1 MTTPSLWFSYPRP
14 QYTKRLNAATQ
25 KMEPSYQFT
34 MVKARSDVPL
44 SFLVDTDTPLCL
56 EVLQEEL
63 HTHTEW
69 WDTVLSE
76 FLLATTAY
84 FSKPYTVQHIKRITR
99 HLLEIKEPLTY
110 PLRITCYP
118 TLLEITAGV
127 IYVHWEYDTEPAWI
141 TIPDEEDL
149 QVQLPVP
156 PPLPSAQKSIRQPAS
171 CLPPASSV
179 PPIPPASSV
188 PPIPPASSVP
198 PASSISPVPPVPP
211 ASASAV
217 AVCAPALPSS
227 DLEEWD
233 AASLPEEKGTT
244 GKKDHTEPP
253 ILKLYEKQRVKEAQL
268 RARLAA
274 YQAQAQMNHFYEKY
288 GDEVSESEWG
298 SEDEE
303 EEDEDEDED
312 IASP

>member
-34 MVKARSDVPL
+34 MVRTRSDTPV
-44 SFLVDTDTPLCL
+44 SFVVDADTPLCL
-56 EVLQEEL
+56 EVLQDEL
-63 HTHTEW
+63 HNHTEW
-69 WDTVLSE
+69 WNTVLSE
-76 FLLATTAY
+76 FLIATTTY

-99 HLLEIKEPLTY
+99 HLLEVKGSLTY

-127 IYVHWEYDTEPAWI
+127 IYAHWGYDTEPAWI
-141 TIPDEEDL
+141 TIPEEEDP
-149 QVQLPVP
+149 QVQLPVLP
-156 PPLPSAQKSIRQPAS
+156 GGAHPMSPVLSASSLPAPSA
-171 CLPPASSV
+171 PPASSASLT
-179 PPIPPASSV
+179 PA
-188 PPIPPASSVP
+188 A
-198 PASSISPVPPVPP
+198 
-211 ASASAV
+211 
-217 AVCAPALPSS
+217 AVCAPAPPSN

-233 AASLPEEKGTT
+233 AESLPEERGTT

-274 YQAQAQMNHFYEKY
+274 YQAQAQMNQFYEKY

-303 EEDEDEDED
+303 DEEDED

>member
-1 MTTPSLWFSYPRP
+1 
-14 QYTKRLNAATQ
+14 
-25 KMEPSYQFT
+25 MEPSYQFT

-44 SFLVDTDTPLCL
+44 SFVVDTDAPLCL

-63 HTHTEW
+63 HHHTEW

-99 HLLEIKEPLTY
+99 HLLEIKEPVTY

-141 TIPDEEDL
+141 TIPEEEDL

-156 PPLPSAQKSIRQPAS
+156 LGGQPVPLRPLLPSAQESIRQP
-171 CLPPASSV
+171 V
-179 PPIPPASSV
+179 
-188 PPIPPASSVP
+188 SSVP
-198 PASSISPVPPVPP
+198 PASASLTPASASSVPPVPSVPP
-211 ASASAV
+211 ASAPAV
-217 AVCAPALPSS
+217 SVCAPAPPSS

-298 SEDEE
+298 SEDEDE
-303 EEDEDEDED
+303 GDEDEEDED

>member
-1 MTTPSLWFSYPRP
+1 
-14 QYTKRLNAATQ
+14 
-25 KMEPSYQFT
+25 MEPSYQFT

-44 SFLVDTDTPLCL
+44 SFVVDTDTPLCL
-56 EVLQEEL
+56 DILQEEL
-63 HTHTEW
+63 HDHKEW
-69 WDTVLSE
+69 WDTILSE

-99 HLLEIKEPLTY
+99 HVLEIKEPLTY

-118 TLLEITAGV
+118 TLLEITAGI
-127 IYVHWEYDTEPAWI
+127 IYVHWEYDTESAWI
-141 TIPDEEDL
+141 SIPDEEDP
-149 QVQLPVP
+149 QVQLPALLGGHQRP
-156 PPLPSAQKSIRQPAS
+156 PAPSTPPAPPLSSTQESIRQPV
-171 CLPPASSV
+171 SV
-179 PPIPPASSV
+179 PPLPPSVSSASV
-188 PPIPPASSVP
+188 PVVP
-198 PASSISPVPPVPP
+198 
-211 ASASAV
+211 
-217 AVCAPALPSS
+217 VCAPAPLSS

-274 YQAQAQMNHFYEKY
+274 YQAQAQMNHFFEKY

-298 SEDEE
+298 SEEDE
-303 EEDEDEDED
+303 EEDEED